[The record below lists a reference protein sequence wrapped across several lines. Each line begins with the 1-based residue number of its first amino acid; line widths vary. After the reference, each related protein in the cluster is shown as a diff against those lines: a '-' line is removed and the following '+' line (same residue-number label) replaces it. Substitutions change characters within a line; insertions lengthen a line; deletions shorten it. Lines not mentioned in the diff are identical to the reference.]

1 MAKIAVDIDRAVAQ
15 RIQSGTAGRTDARA
29 LAHGAQWSVADVVC
43 TCGPGDRPFEERHD
57 QFSIALV
64 AAGSFQYRSTSG
76 AALMTPGALMLGAAG
91 QCFECGH
98 EHAAGDRCVSFW
110 YGAEYFERIAADAGW
125 RGPLRFHTPR
135 VPPVRALSAVA
146 ARMLAG
152 LQQPAETAWEEIG
165 VTLAASAIACASDRR
180 VVSLPAIPGAEA
192 RVTRAIRAIDRG
204 DDGDVTLSALAG
216 TARLSPF
223 HFLRTFERLAGLTPH
238 QYVRRAR
245 LRTAASRLIG
255 GREKVLDVALD
266 SGFGDVSNFNR
277 AFKGEFGVSPKV
289 FRAHDRDQAASNEH
303 RVASHE

>member
-15 RIQSGTAGRTDARA
+15 RIQSGTAGRTDARV

-76 AALMTPGALMLGAAG
+76 VALMTPGALMLGAAG

-110 YGAEYFERIAADAGW
+110 YGADYFERIAADAGW
-125 RGPLRFHTPR
+125 RGPLQFRVPR

-165 VTLAASAIACASDRR
+165 VTLAALAIECASDRR
-180 VVSLPAIPGAEA
+180 AAVSPPAIPGAEA

-204 DDGDVTLSALAG
+204 DTGDATLGALAR

-223 HFLRTFERLAGLTPH
+223 HFLRTFERLTGLTPH

-245 LRTAASRLIG
+245 LRIAASRLIS

-289 FRAHDRDQAASNEH
+289 FRAHDRASSAEQ
-303 RVASHE
+303 RVASDE

>member
-1 MAKIAVDIDRAVAQ
+1 LAKIAVDVDRAVAQ
-15 RIQSGTAGRTDARA
+15 RIQSGMAGRTDARV
-29 LAHGAQWSVADVVC
+29 LAHGTQWSVADVLC
-43 TCGPGDRPFEERHD
+43 TCGPADRPFEERHD

-98 EHAAGDRCVSFW
+98 EHAAGDRCLSFW
-110 YGAEYFERIAADAGW
+110 YDAAYFERIAADAGW
-125 RGPLRFHTPR
+125 RGPLRFNTPR
-135 VPPVRALSAVA
+135 IPPVRALSAVA

-152 LQQPAETAWEEIG
+152 LQRPADASWEEIG
-165 VTLAASAIACASDRR
+165 VTLAALAIEFASDRR
-180 VVSLPAIPGAEA
+180 GSSPPALPGAES
-192 RVTRAIRAIDRG
+192 RVTRALRAIDRG
-204 DDGDVTLSALAG
+204 DDGDLTLNALAR

-223 HFLRTFERLAGLTPH
+223 HFLRIFERLTGLTPH

-245 LRTAASRLIG
+245 LRSAAARLISG
-255 GREKVLDVALD
+255 GAKVLDVALD

-289 FRAHDRDQAASNEH
+289 FRAHDRSSNGE
-303 RVASHE
+303 

>member
-1 MAKIAVDIDRAVAQ
+1 LAKIAVDVEHAVAE
-15 RIQSGTAGRTDARA
+15 RIQAGTAGRTDARVI
-29 LAHGAQWSVADVVC
+29 AHGPHWSVADVVC

-57 QFSIALV
+57 RFSIALV

-98 EHAAGDRCVSFW
+98 EHAVGDRCVSFW
-110 YGAEYFERIAADAGW
+110 YDAAYFERIAADAGW
-125 RGPLRFHTPR
+125 RGRLQFRTPR
-135 VPPVRALSAVA
+135 IPPVRRLSAVA

-152 LQQPAETAWEEIG
+152 VQQPADTSWEEIG
-165 VTLAASAIACASDRR
+165 VTVAALAVEC
-180 VVSLPAIPGAEA
+180 VSGRGMVLPPTIPGAEA
-192 RVTRAIRAIDRG
+192 RVTRALRAIDRG
-204 DDGDVTLSALAG
+204 DDGDLTLSALAR

-223 HFLRTFERLAGLTPH
+223 HFLRTFERLTGLTPH

-277 AFKGEFGVSPKV
+277 AFKAEFGVSPKV
-289 FRAHDRDQAASNEH
+289 FRAHDRAS
-303 RVASHE
+303 SSD

>member
-1 MAKIAVDIDRAVAQ
+1 LAKIAVDVDRAVAQ
-15 RIQSGTAGRTDARA
+15 RIRLGTAGRTDARV
-29 LAHGAQWSVADVVC
+29 LAHGTQWSVADVVC

-57 QFSIALV
+57 RFSIALV

-76 AALMTPGALMLGAAG
+76 AVLVTPGALMLGAAG

-110 YGAEYFERIAADAGW
+110 YDAAYFERIAADAGW
-125 RGPLRFHTPR
+125 RGPLQFRAPR
-135 VPPVRALSAVA
+135 VPPVRPLSAVA

-152 LQQPAETAWEEIG
+152 LQQPADTSWEEIG
-165 VTLAASAIACASDRR
+165 VTLAALAIECTSNHP
-180 VVSLPAIPGAEA
+180 VSVPTIPGAEA
-192 RVTRAIRAIDRG
+192 RVTRALRAIDRS
-204 DDGDVTLSALAG
+204 DDGDLTLSALAR

-223 HFLRTFERLAGLTPH
+223 HFLRTFERLTGLTPH

-255 GREKVLDVALD
+255 GRDKVLDVALD

-289 FRAHDRDQAASNEH
+289 FRAHDRASIGE
-303 RVASHE
+303 